1 MMEII
6 VPDASVLLKWAF
18 HSIEERDRDCAIV
31 LLHEW
36 IDGKVEIILPKL
48 WSFEVGNVLMLK
60 KPDIAPEIMEIFI
73 GYSFM
78 ESDMSIE
85 LCKETFKLM
94 QKYHVTFY
102 DAVYH
107 ALAILHKGI
116 LLTADE
122 SYCKKVRDAKHVVR
136 LKDWNLKKGSSWK

>member
-1 MMEII
+1 MTEII

-18 HSIEERDRDCAIV
+18 HSPDEHDRDSAIA
-31 LLHEW
+31 LLHAW
-36 IDGKVEIILPKL
+36 IAGKVDIVLPKL
-48 WSFEVGNVLMLK
+48 WSFEVGNVLMMK
-60 KPDIAPEIMEIFI
+60 KPDTAPEIMEIFI
-73 GYSFM
+73 GYDFV

-102 DAVYH
+102 DAAYH
-107 ALAILHKGI
+107 ALAVLSKGI

-122 SYCKKVRDAKHVVR
+122 YYCKKVRDAKHVVR
-136 LKDWNLKKGSSWK
+136 LKDWNFR

>member
-1 MMEII
+1 VTEII
-6 VPDASVLLKWAF
+6 VPDASVILKWAF
-18 HSIEERDRDCAIV
+18 HSPKESDRDSALA
-31 LLHEW
+31 LLQAW
-36 IDGKVEIILPKL
+36 IEGKVHIVLPKL

-60 KPDIAPEIMEIFI
+60 KPDTAPEIMEIFI
-73 GYSFM
+73 GYNFM
-78 ESDMSIE
+78 ESDMSIA

-107 ALAILHKGI
+107 ALAMENKGI

-122 SYCKKVRDAKHVVR
+122 TYCKKVRDAKHVVR
-136 LKDWNLKKGSSWK
+136 LSDWGFRQ

>member
-1 MMEII
+1 MTEII
-6 VPDASVLLKWAF
+6 VPDASVILKWAF
-18 HSIEERDRDCAIV
+18 HSPEESDRDSALALLHAWIEGKVHIV
-31 LLHEW
+31 L
-36 IDGKVEIILPKL
+36 PTL

-60 KPDIAPEIMEIFI
+60 KPDTAPEIMEIFI
-73 GYSFM
+73 GYNFM
-78 ESDMSIE
+78 ESDMSIV

-107 ALAILHKGI
+107 ALAIENKGI

-122 SYCKKVRDAKHVVR
+122 TYCKKVRDAKHVVR
-136 LKDWNLKKGSSWK
+136 LRDWSFRQ

>member
-18 HSIEERDRDCAIV
+18 QSPDEPDRDSAIF
-31 LLHEW
+31 LLHAW
-36 IDGKVEIILPKL
+36 IDGNVDIILPKL

-60 KPDIAPEIMEIFI
+60 KPDMAPGLMEIFI
-73 GYSFM
+73 GYNFM
-78 ESDMSIE
+78 ESEMSFE
-85 LCKETFKLM
+85 LCRETFKLM
-94 QKYHVTFY
+94 RKYHVTFY

-107 ALAILHKGI
+107 AVAILHKGI

-122 SYCKKVRDAKHVVR
+122 SYCKNVKDAKHVVSLR
-136 LKDWNLKKGSSWK
+136 DWNFRK

>member
-1 MMEII
+1 MTEII

-18 HSIEERDRDCAIV
+18 HSPDEHDRDSAIA
-31 LLHEW
+31 LLHAW
-36 IDGKVEIILPKL
+36 IAGKVDIVLPKL
-48 WSFEVGNVLMLK
+48 WSFEVGNVLMMK
-60 KPDIAPEIMEIFI
+60 KPDTAPEIMEIFI
-73 GYSFM
+73 GYDFV

-102 DAVYH
+102 DAAYH
-107 ALAILHKGI
+107 ALAVLSKGI

-122 SYCKKVRDAKHVVR
+122 DYCKKVRDAKHVVR
-136 LKDWNLKKGSSWK
+136 LKDWNIR